1 MNYLF
6 RTSHSKNFSKAKPR
20 NILQRVNSLN
30 KQLIIFRK
38 NQNQKNETVSENFKT
53 VSENFKTVS
62 ENFKI
67 DEIKTKELLKISR
80 RLDLIEHYKI
90 ELNVA
95 TRKNLSRLIA
105 KVLN

>member
-6 RTSHSKNFSKAKPR
+6 RTSHSKNFSKAKPP

-38 NQNQKNETVSENFKT
+38 NQNQKNET